1 MSFRST
7 FLVVVAVCVLLLT
20 GAADEKT
27 LSSVDKAPDG
37 LAPGIASLVNPKGFR
52 VQSPEGPVCDV
63 WLLKNIALKPG
74 FKQTLNVKY
83 PFQTGELVGVL
94 RVGDKVEF
102 SDFRGQPVKPG
113 VYTLRY
119 GQQPQDGNHIG
130 TSDVYDFLV
139 ALPAAT
145 DTDPKLFLPPDRLH
159 KASSKSVGTNHPAIL
174 SLLAVES
181 PIAAAT
187 LTKEENDRWVLGVPV
202 QGDDNGKKAPVS
214 LRVVVVGKVA
224 G

>member
-7 FLVVVAVCVLLLT
+7 FLVIAAVCILFLT

-52 VQSPEGPVCDV
+52 VQAAEGPVCDV
-63 WLLKNIALKPG
+63 WLLKNVALKPG

-145 DTDPKLFLPPDRLH
+145 DTDPKNFVPPDRLH

-187 LTKEENDRWVLGVPV
+187 LTKEENDRWILGVPV

>member
-27 LSSVDKAPDG
+27 LISVDKAPNG

-52 VQSPEGPVCDV
+52 VQSAEGPVCDV
-63 WLLKNIALKPG
+63 WLLKNVALKPG

-102 SDFRGQPVKPG
+102 SDFRGQPVKASA
-113 VYTLRY
+113 
-119 GQQPQDGNHIG
+119 D
-130 TSDVYDFLV
+130 
-139 ALPAAT
+139 AAT
-145 DTDPKLFLPPDRLH
+145 PPCACTPATGSGSTAATAPSRYSTRNDMTVRAPLNRVRLGHLVGCGCLERDAHQDRLGGQRD
-159 KASSKSVGTNHPAIL
+159 A
-174 SLLAVES
+174 E
-181 PIAAAT
+181 
-187 LTKEENDRWVLGVPV
+187 
-202 QGDDNGKKAPVS
+202 
-214 LRVVVVGKVA
+214 RVVHPVPDLPGQRH
-224 G
+224 

>member
-7 FLVVVAVCVLLLT
+7 FLVVAALCMLFLT
-20 GAADEKT
+20 GAADDKT
-27 LSSVDKAPDG
+27 LTNIDKAPDG
-37 LAPGIASLVNPKGFR
+37 LASGVAALVNPKGFR
-52 VQSPEGPVCDV
+52 VQSAEGPVCDV
-63 WLLKNIALKPG
+63 WLLKDVALKPG

-83 PFQTGELVGVL
+83 PFKTGELVGVI
-94 RVGDKVEF
+94 RVGDKIEF
-102 SDFRGQPVKPG
+102 TDFRGQPVKPG

-139 ALPAAT
+139 ALPAST
-145 DTDPKLFLPPDRLH
+145 DTDPKLFVPPDRLH
-159 KASSKSVGTNHPAIL
+159 KASSKSVGTNHPAIF

-181 PIAAAT
+181 PVTAAT

-202 QGDDNGKKAPVS
+202 QGDDGGKKSSLS
-214 LRVVVVGKVA
+214 LRMVVVGKVA

>member
-1 MSFRST
+1 MSFRSV
-7 FLVVVAVCVLLLT
+7 FLAVAALCVLFLKSAAEDNKLT
-20 GAADEKT
+20 TVTKGPEGLPPKIAA
-27 LSSVDKAPDG
+27 LVDPQ
-37 LAPGIASLVNPKGFR
+37 GFR
-52 VQSPEGPVCDV
+52 VQSAEGPVCDV
-63 WLLKNIALKPG
+63 WLLKAVAMKPG
-74 FKQTLNVKY
+74 FKQSLNVKY

-94 RVGDKVEF
+94 RVGDKGEYT
-102 SDFRGQPVKPG
+102 DFRGQPVKAG

-145 DTDPKLFLPPDRLH
+145 DPDPKPFVPPDKLH
-159 KASSKSVGTNHPAIL
+159 KASSKSVGTNHPAIF

-181 PIAAAT
+181 PITSPT
-187 LTKEENDRWVLGVPV
+187 LTKEENDRWVLGVPLH
-202 QGDDNGKKAPVS
+202 GEANGKQETLS

>member
-7 FLVVVAVCVLLLT
+7 FLAIAAIAVLFLT
-20 GAADEKT
+20 GVQDEKKLAT
-27 LSSVDKAPDG
+27 VDKAPDG
-37 LAPGIASLVNPKGFR
+37 LAPGVAALVNPNGFR
-52 VQSPEGPVCDV
+52 VQTNEGPVCDV
-63 WLLKNIALKPG
+63 WFLKGIPLKPG

-83 PFQTGELVGVL
+83 PFQTGELVGAL

-119 GQQPQDGNHIG
+119 GEQPQDGNHIG

-145 DTDPKLFLPPDRLH
+145 DTDPKLFVPSDRLH
-159 KASSKSVGTNHPAIL
+159 KASSKSVGTNHPAIF

-181 PIAAAT
+181 PIGAAT

-202 QGDDNGKKAPVS
+202 QGDDKGKKSPLS
-214 LRVVVVGKVA
+214 LRVVVIGKVA

>member
-7 FLVVVAVCVLLLT
+7 FLVIAAVCILFLT

-27 LSSVDKAPDG
+27 LSSVDKTPDG
-37 LAPGIASLVNPKGFR
+37 LAPGVASLVNPKGFR
-52 VQSPEGPVCDV
+52 VQSTEGPVCDV
-63 WLLKNIALKPG
+63 WLLKNVALKPG

-145 DTDPKLFLPPDRLH
+145 DTDPKNFVPPDRLH

>member
-27 LSSVDKAPDG
+27 LISVDKAPNG

-52 VQSPEGPVCDV
+52 VQSAEGPVCDV
-63 WLLKNIALKPG
+63 WLLKNVALKPG

-145 DTDPKLFLPPDRLH
+145 DTDPKLFVPPDRLH

-174 SLLAVES
+174 SLLAVEA

-202 QGDDNGKKAPVS
+202 QGDDNGKKAALS

>member
-7 FLVVVAVCVLLLT
+7 FLVVAAVCILFLT

-27 LSSVDKAPDG
+27 LTAVDKAPDG
-37 LAPGIASLVNPKGFR
+37 LAPSIATLVNPKGFR
-52 VQSPEGPVCDV
+52 VQSAEGPVCDV
-63 WLLKNIALKPG
+63 WLLKDVSLKPG

-145 DTDPKLFLPPDRLH
+145 DTDPKLFVPPDRLH
-159 KASSKSVGTNHPAIL
+159 KTSSKSVGTNHPAIL

-202 QGDDNGKKAPVS
+202 QGDDSGKKTALS